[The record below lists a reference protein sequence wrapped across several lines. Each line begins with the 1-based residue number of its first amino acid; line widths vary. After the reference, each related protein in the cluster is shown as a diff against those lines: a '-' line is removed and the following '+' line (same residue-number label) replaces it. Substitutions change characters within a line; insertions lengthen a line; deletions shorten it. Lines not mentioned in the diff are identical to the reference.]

1 MSKSKYTLYDL
12 NGKLLDFN
20 TDDEI
25 LNYLNEH
32 NIDFEIVDC
41 SFGKYISISRT
52 DYFVMPDLLYF
63 LQGEPHGKE

>member
-1 MSKSKYTLYDL
+1 MNKSKYTLYDL
-12 NGKLLDFN
+12 DGKLLDFN

-41 SFGKYISISRT
+41 SKGKYISISRT
-52 DYFVMPDLLYF
+52 DLFIMPTLLYF
-63 LQGEPHGKE
+63 LQGEPHE